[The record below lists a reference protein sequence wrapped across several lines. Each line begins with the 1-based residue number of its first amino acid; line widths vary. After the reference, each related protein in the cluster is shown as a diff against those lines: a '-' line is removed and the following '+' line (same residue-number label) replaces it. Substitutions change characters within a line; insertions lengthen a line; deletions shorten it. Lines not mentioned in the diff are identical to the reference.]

1 MMKKM
6 LLAACAVLFAALP
19 ATAQEWPTKP
29 VKLIVPFAA
38 GSTPDVTARML
49 TDYLQT
55 KFGQTFIV
63 ENRPGASGNTGTDA
77 VAKAEPDG
85 YTVGMSIL
93 GPLGV
98 NAILFGRLPYDPAKD
113 LAFVTMLV
121 TQPNALAVNTNLG
134 VNTVPELMTLLK
146 NNPGKYNYA
155 SIGNGSLSQMSMEAI
170 VLKAGSKMV
179 HIPYAGSPAAM
190 TALMRDDAQV
200 ASLPAIA
207 VTPHVATGKV
217 KILAISTAQR
227 SALLPGVPTLTENGI
242 DVQADAWSGL
252 VAPAKTPDAIV
263 EKIRAAFTEA
273 LTSPAIKEKLA
284 VQLTEPIPN
293 TPAQFRAR
301 VESDVARWK
310 PVIEAANIKV
320 N

>member
-1 MMKKM
+1 MKKI
-6 LLAACAVLFAALP
+6 LLAVCATLCAALP
-19 ATAQEWPTKP
+19 AAAQEWPTKQ

-49 TDYLQT
+49 TDYLQN

-63 ENRPGASGNTGTDA
+63 ENRAGASGNTGTDA

-85 YTVGMSIL
+85 HTVGMSIL

-98 NAILFGRLPYDPAKD
+98 NAVLFGRLPYDPAKD

-121 TQPNALAVNTNLG
+121 TQPNALAVNTGLG

-155 SIGNGSLSQMSMEAI
+155 SIGNGSLSHMSMEAI
-170 VLKAGSKMV
+170 LLKAGSKAV
-179 HIPYAGSPAAM
+179 HVPYAGSPAAM
-190 TALMRDDAQV
+190 TALMRGDVQL

-207 VTPHVATGKV
+207 VTPHVASGKV
-217 KILAISTAQR
+217 KILAITTAER
-227 SALLPGVPTLTENGI
+227 SDLLPGIPTLTENGI

-252 VAPAKTPDAIV
+252 IAPAKTPDAII

-273 LTSPAIKEKLA
+273 VTSPAIREKLA
-284 VQLTEPIPN
+284 VQLTWPIPT

-301 VESDVARWK
+301 VESDMARWK
-310 PVIEAANIKV
+310 PVIEAAAIKV